1 MVAFVMGTTSSA
13 NAYDAFLHSKSKEIS
28 SLINALNTQSDF
40 QAAYDFLNS
49 DSNTKQMFTSLFG
62 FDPSFLENAAPFV
75 AIKSFPLQSLKEGQ
89 SEHFEALT
97 FHWDPT
103 YTTDVLW
110 KKDSQNLSTSE
121 DFVYVPGG
129 DTQKTQALFSLYVGK
144 DDGSS
149 SIDFTKPYVLRT
161 FKRDIENTL
170 PATVP
175 DVVLAS
181 SPLTANP
188 VVSLQMDTGV
198 SLENCDSFSQVA
210 IVEGS
215 LVAPA
220 GSEFDAQNLHCTDDP
235 YQIFHYTL
243 QDQTDGPKYLRVW
256 VRDSAG
262 NISES
267 SQYVTMNLESAAPT
281 LTLTAPAAN
290 TSAQTGLTLTG
301 TCDSSMDVD
310 ILGVGVSA
318 PSSVSCVAG
327 SFSAAITFSAGD
339 GTKTVDL
346 SQTDL
351 GGNTVSVSRDFVRD
365 NAAPILAFSTPAAN
379 TSAQSGLTIT
389 GDCESGLTINLSG
402 AGLGSPSTTTCS
414 SGHFSQLISFTG
426 GDGTKTITLSQ
437 TDLAGNTGTASRN
450 FVRDNVA
457 PVLAFTAPAI
467 NASAQSGVIIE
478 GSCEAGLTV
487 NLSGAGLA
495 SPSTATCA
503 SGTFSQSVAFTGG
516 DGTKTITVS
525 QTDLA
530 GNTGSASRN
539 FVRDNV
545 APVLAFS
552 TPAANTSAQTGVTI
566 TGTCE
571 AGLTVNLSGTGLA
584 SPSTTTCPSG
594 TFSQAITFTSGD
606 GTKAITV
613 SQTDEA
619 GNTGSASR
627 NFVKDTTAPVLAFST
642 PAANTEAKT
651 GVTITGT
658 CEAGLTVNL
667 AGAGLASP
675 STTTCTS
682 GSFSQAITFTSGDGT
697 KTITVSQTD
706 AAGNTGTASRDFIK
720 DTAAPVLAFATPNAN
735 TSAQTG
741 LTITGTCEAGLTVN
755 LAGAGLASPSTT
767 TCASGSF
774 SQAITFTS
782 GDGTKAITVSQ
793 TDAAGNT
800 GSASR
805 NFVRDTTAPTLAF
818 STPAANTSAQT
829 GLTITGSCEAGLT
842 VNLSGTGLASPSTTT
857 CASGTFSQAITFTS
871 VDGTKAI
878 TISQTDAA
886 GNTGSASRNF
896 IKDTTAPTLA
906 FLTPAANTEAKTGV
920 TITGTCE
927 NGLTVDLSGS
937 GLASPSTTTCLGGSF
952 SQAIVFTGTD
962 GTKTITVSQTDAA
975 GNTGSASR
983 NFIKDMTAPVLTFTA
998 PAAGASAKTGVTIT
1012 GSCETGLTVN
1022 LSGAGL
1028 ASPATTTCSS
1038 GSFSQSITFTTGD
1051 GPKDIT
1057 ISQTDPAG
1065 NTGSASRSFVRDNVA
1080 PVLAFALPAANTEA
1094 KTGVT
1099 ITGTCEAGLTIN
1111 LSGTGLASPSTT
1123 TCASGTFSQAITFTT
1138 GDGAKAITIS
1148 QTDEAGN
1155 TGTASRSFVKDTVAP
1170 VLAFSLP
1177 AANTVAQT
1185 GVTITGSC
1193 EAGLTV
1199 NLSGTGLASP
1209 STTTCASGSFSQ
1221 VITFTSGD
1229 GTKAITVSQT
1239 DAAGNTG
1246 SASRN
1251 FVKDATGPAV
1261 TIATP
1266 AANTPAQSSVTLT
1279 GNCETGLTL
1288 SFSGSGILSAFD
1300 GTCSGGTYSQTVF
1313 FSSGDGTKTI
1323 TVSQTDAVG
1332 NLGTVSRN
1340 FIRDNAAPT
1349 LTQTLK
1355 ASPVYTNTNTVS
1367 FGGACETG
1375 LTITIKRDGSNESTT
1390 TCSAS
1395 AWTYTTASQSS
1406 DNSRTYTF
1414 EQTDLAGNT
1423 GSISAVWIRDTVAPS
1438 LAITSSTSLLTS
1450 SDSVTFSGTCE
1461 AGTGNAIT
1469 VKRDGTNEGS
1479 ATCSS
1484 GSWSYTTATQTTDAT
1499 RTYSF
1504 VYQDQA
1510 GNSTTKTATWERN
1523 TQVPNLLVTTASP
1536 VVTKTNST
1544 TVSGNCEVGLNIE
1557 IKLGASV
1564 ESTIPCSSGT
1574 FTYTLSTQ
1582 TTDATRNYTF
1592 KQTNSVPLSTTQ
1604 NFTWVRDTVAPTFV
1618 TSQMMIE
1625 GDATLTKKT
1634 FVHLDAKITDSG
1646 SKVMEL
1652 CFKTD
1657 DTTTPT
1663 DTDSCW
1669 VEVSDPSIGLT
1680 PASTINLTNYGY
1692 NLPLVPQLY
1701 KVYGFAKDQ
1710 AGNISQLT
1718 SSGAGTLN
1726 QDYDSITYTIPEP
1739 PSVDDLL
1746 VSKTDAPSKPLT
1758 AADVSISVAQPVF
1771 IKWSISDNR
1780 PLPSG
1785 TITLSFTTDDV
1796 NFTTIATGLS
1806 QGVNGGC
1813 TVDNGTTNADD
1824 DMTGCYKWASLP
1836 VSGYFRVR
1844 VTVVDDED
1852 LTAGSTSYGLNVSG
1866 TITYLAGN
1874 TDPGIG
1880 YSAASAVYF
1889 TNDTYYAHTEAHLL
1903 AIARDGTMFF
1913 ADYQK
1918 GLLKMDPLDGML
1930 RVYVPI
1936 TGTSTGDNASA
1947 SSATLTTLEAI
1958 ALDYTQPK
1966 QRLWIWDNN
1975 RIRKIDLATGVI
1987 TTVIGGS
1994 GSDDSDTVNNPLQV
2008 KITRTADSFWQNAGV
2023 FFADKDGKFYF
2034 QGYNDLGT
2042 TSLTAGKTRV
2052 KVYDPTTN
2060 KVTSVKINSLP
2071 NTGSRPT
2078 GNYMDCRA
2086 YTLGFE
2092 TTNKVP
2098 TRMIAGILSYTLW
2111 TTCNDETTFNFSF
2124 VDMASGNG
2132 ESLSPKT
2139 PRNTNASWVE
2149 YGRFVQGL
2157 DGNLYMYGKYNPI
2170 SGIWRYNKATADW
2183 TQLFGK
2189 FQMGYCPDGTDAFDC
2204 AAKIQDLFVSENG
2217 TLYFV
2222 DQGAIRTITADNK
2235 VLTLFGQPF
2244 ISGINGPALSARI
2257 GTDVQVFHARTN
2269 GTIAFNELISYKFF
2283 EFTPGNNLFHIAGDG
2298 TTNNV
2303 TTGVDATLSGAN
2315 MASDGDTWR
2324 KYFALDP
2331 TTGDI
2336 YQASGWYI
2344 DKMTRSSASVGASS
2358 QWSVWQGNGTK
2369 SYADPAADGTSD
2381 ISFSVNCLLNDD
2393 PSQLYTPAC
2402 QPPAVL
2408 GLGGG
2413 KIMGVAGQFNR
2424 RISDNA
2430 YVYRNDAHKFYDL
2443 TSKVQTN
2450 FVSTNTWDTN
2460 LYAACAD
2467 GTSLDSCDFFPFRNG
2482 YASSPTYNPNT
2493 NTWYFSRQG
2502 LARVYKLTPGGTMQ
2516 SFTTTQG
2523 IMAIAYRDAGSAE
2536 YLYYC
2541 SSASGQIRKYN
2552 LTTSTDT
2559 AMTWPVSS
2567 IKCQKSTMEWN
2578 DTLGGLVFIYK
2589 QDGSPLAGLALYH
2602 D

>member
-1 MVAFVMGTTSSA
+1 VSLLKSKIILLFKKIEGFFILPSILLFSSSLLLTACNNSGLLNITAASHIQGVVEPISASTSSTKVSVQSFSCVNAKAYLYAINQDGSLKFPAEATTPVAEDGTYQFLEINGSEMGLKPASVSSAHMIMVVGCGKIFATLLTGSVNQNISYGSTMVAFVMGTTSSA

-40 QAAYDFLNS
+40 QAAYDFLTNDAS
-49 DSNTKQMFTSLFG
+49 TKQMFTSLFG

-75 AIKSFPLQSLKEGQ
+75 AIKSFPLQSLKEGE
-89 SEHFEALT
+89 SAHFEALT

-144 DDGSS
+144 DNGSS
-149 SIDFTKPYVLRT
+149 AIDFTKPYVLRT

-198 SLENCDSFSQVA
+198 ALENCDSFSQVA

-215 LVAPA
+215 LVAPM

-310 ILGVGVSA
+310 ISGVGVLA

-327 SFSAAITFSAGD
+327 SFSVAITFSVGD
-339 GTKTVDL
+339 GTKSVEL
-346 SQTDL
+346 SQTDI
-351 GGNTVSVSRDFVRD
+351 GGNTVSLSRDFIKDTV
-365 NAAPILAFSTPAAN
+365 APVLAFTLPASN
-379 TSAQSGLTIT
+379 TSAQNGVTIEGSCEDGLTVH
-389 GDCESGLTINLSG
+389 LSG
-402 AGLGSPSTTTCS
+402 TGLSSPSTTTCS
-414 SGHFSQLISFTG
+414 SGSFSQLISFTA
-426 GDGTKTITLSQ
+426 GDGAKAITISQ
-437 TDLAGNTGTASRN
+437 TDLAGNTGSASRS

-457 PVLAFTAPAI
+457 PVLAFTLPAI
-467 NASAQSGVIIE
+467 NTSAQNGVIIE

-495 SPSTATCA
+495 SPSTTTCV
-503 SGTFSQSVAFTGG
+503 SGTFSQAIVFTSG

-525 QTDLA
+525 QTDAA

-545 APVLAFS
+545 APVLAF
-552 TPAANTSAQTGVTI
+552 TLPAANTSAQTGVTI

-571 AGLTVNLSGTGLA
+571 AGLTVNLSG
-584 SPSTTTCPSG
+584 
-594 TFSQAITFTSGD
+594 
-606 GTKAITV
+606 
-613 SQTDEA
+613 
-619 GNTGSASR
+619 
-627 NFVKDTTAPVLAFST
+627 
-642 PAANTEAKT
+642 
-651 GVTITGT
+651 
-658 CEAGLTVNL
+658 
-667 AGAGLASP
+667 
-675 STTTCTS
+675 
-682 GSFSQAITFTSGDGT
+682 
-697 KTITVSQTD
+697 
-706 AAGNTGTASRDFIK
+706 
-720 DTAAPVLAFATPNAN
+720 
-735 TSAQTG
+735 
-741 LTITGTCEAGLTVN
+741 
-755 LAGAGLASPSTT
+755 AGLASPSTT
-767 TCASGSF
+767 TCASGTF
-774 SQAITFTS
+774 SQAITFTT

-805 NFVRDTTAPTLAF
+805 NFL
-818 STPAANTSAQT
+818 
-829 GLTITGSCEAGLT
+829 
-842 VNLSGTGLASPSTTT
+842 
-857 CASGTFSQAITFTS
+857 
-871 VDGTKAI
+871 
-878 TISQTDAA
+878 
-886 GNTGSASRNF
+886 
-896 IKDTTAPTLA
+896 KDTTAPVLA
-906 FLTPAANTEAKTGV
+906 FSLPAANTEAKTGV

-952 SQAIVFTGTD
+952 SQAIVFAGAD
-962 GTKTITVSQTDAA
+962 GTKTITISQTDLA
-975 GNTGSASR
+975 GNTGTDSR
-983 NFIKDMTAPVLTFTA
+983 DFIKDTTAPVLAFTL
-998 PAAGASAKTGVTIT
+998 PSAGASAKTGVTIT

-1028 ASPATTTCSS
+1028 ASPSTTTCVS
-1038 GSFSQSITFTTGD
+1038 GSFSQAITFTTGD

-1057 ISQTDPAG
+1057 LSQTDPAG
-1065 NTGSASRSFVRDNVA
+1065 NTGTASRSFVRDNVA
-1080 PVLAFALPAANTEA
+1080 PVLAFTLPAANTSA
-1094 KTGVT
+1094 QTGVT
-1099 ITGTCEAGLTIN
+1099 ITGTCEAGLTVN
-1111 LSGTGLASPSTT
+1111 LSGAGLASPSTT

-1155 TGTASRSFVKDTVAP
+1155 TGTASRNFVKDTVAP

-1199 NLSGTGLASP
+1199 NLSGSGLASP

-1221 VITFTSGD
+1221 AITFTSGD
-1229 GTKAITVSQT
+1229 GTKTITVSQT

-1251 FVKDATGPAV
+1251 FVKDATAPPV

-1266 AANTPAQSSVTLT
+1266 LANTPAQSSVTLT

-1288 SFSGSGILSAFD
+1288 SFAGSGILSAFD

-1332 NLGTVSRN
+1332 NLGTASRN

-1375 LTITIKRDGSNESTT
+1375 LTITVKRDGSNESTT

-1406 DNSRTYTF
+1406 DASRTYTF
-1414 EQTDLAGNT
+1414 EQTDAAGNL
-1423 GSISAVWIRDTVAPS
+1423 GSISSVWIRDTVAPS

-1461 AGTGNAIT
+1461 AGTGNSIT
-1469 VKRDGTNEGS
+1469 VKRDGTTEGS

-1510 GNSTTKTATWERN
+1510 TNSTTKTATWERN

-1544 TVSGNCEVGLNIE
+1544 TVSGNCEVGLSIE
-1557 IKLGASV
+1557 IKRDGTLENTLSC
-1564 ESTIPCSSGT
+1564 PSGT

-1592 KQTNSVPLSTTQ
+1592 KQTNSVPLSTVQ
-1604 NFTWVRDTVAPTFV
+1604 NFTWVRDTVAPVFV
-1618 TSQMMIE
+1618 ASQMMIE

-1680 PASTINLTNYGY
+1680 PASTISLTNYGY

-1726 QDYDSITYTIPEP
+1726 QDYDSITYTIPQP

-1806 QGVNGGC
+1806 QGANGSGC
-1813 TVDNGTTNADD
+1813 TVNNGTTNADD
-1824 DMTGCYKWASLP
+1824 NMTGCYKWASLP
-1836 VSGYFRVR
+1836 TGGYFRVR

-1889 TNDTYYAHTEAHLL
+1889 SRNDSFYAYPAFRSL

-1918 GLLKMDPLDGML
+1918 GLLKMDPHDGML
-1930 RVYVPI
+1930 NIYIPI
-1936 TGTSTGDNASA
+1936 TGATSGDGGAA

-1958 ALDYTQPK
+1958 ALDYTQPT

-1975 RIRKIDLATGVI
+1975 RIRRLDLATGVI

-1994 GSDDSDTVNNPLQV
+1994 GADNSDTVTNPLNV
-2008 KITRTADSFWQNAGV
+2008 RIDRTTSQAWQNMGV

-2034 QGYNDLGT
+2034 QGYNDQGISYLDEP
-2042 TSLTAGKTRV
+2042 SLSTRV
-2052 KVYDPTTN
+2052 KVYDPTLN
-2060 KVTSVKINSLP
+2060 KVTSLKINSLP
-2071 NTGSRPT
+2071 NTGSKPT
-2078 GNYMDCRA
+2078 GDYMTCAARQF
-2086 YTLGFE
+2086 GFE
-2092 TTNKVP
+2092 MTNKVP
-2098 TRMIAGILSYTLW
+2098 TRMIASIYAYPYW
-2111 TTCNDETTFNFSF
+2111 TQCNTENTINFSF
-2124 VDMASGNG
+2124 IDMATGNG
-2132 ESLSPKT
+2132 ETSTPKT
-2139 PRNTNASWVE
+2139 PRNTNNWQTDR
-2149 YGRFVQGL
+2149 GRFVQGM
-2157 DGNLYMYGKYNPI
+2157 DGNLYMFGKDSFMN
-2170 SGIWRYNKATADW
+2170 GIWRYNKATTDW

-2189 FQMGYCPDGTDAFDC
+2189 FQMGYCSDGTDALNC
-2204 AAKIQDLFVSENG
+2204 ASKIQDLFVSENG
-2217 TLYFV
+2217 TIYFV
-2222 DQGAIRTITADNK
+2222 DQGAIRTITADGK

-2244 ISGINGPALSARI
+2244 ISGINGPALSSRV
-2257 GTDVQVFHARTN
+2257 GTDLQIFHARTN
-2269 GTIAFNELISYKFF
+2269 GAIAFNELSSYKYF
-2283 EFTPGNNLFHIAGDG
+2283 EFSPGGNLYHIAGDG
-2298 TTNNV
+2298 TGAAATM
-2303 TTGVDATLSGAN
+2303 GVDATTTGTGLT
-2315 MASDGDTWR
+2315 SDFDTFY

-2331 TTGDI
+2331 ATGDI
-2336 YQASGWYI
+2336 YQSAGTYYI
-2344 DKMTRSSASVGASS
+2344 SRLKRSSSTIGATS
-2358 QWSVWQGNGTK
+2358 QWEHWLGGGTK
-2369 SYADPAADGTSD
+2369 SFADPSSDNTSD
-2381 ISFSVNCLLNDD
+2381 IGFSVTCDLNDD
-2393 PSQLYTPAC
+2393 PSQLNGTSC
-2402 QPPAVL
+2402 QLPVVL

-2413 KIMGVAGQFNR
+2413 QLLTSLNHFSRLITGGT
-2424 RISDNA
+2424 
-2430 YVYRNDAHKFYDL
+2430 YVYRNNTHKLYNM

-2450 FVSTNTWDTN
+2450 LVATNTWTTD
-2460 LYAACAD
+2460 LYAACAN
-2467 GTSLDSCDFFPFRNG
+2467 GTSLSSCPFFSTRT
-2482 YASSPTYNPNT
+2482 YKLITYNPNT

-2523 IMAIAYRDAGSAE
+2523 INAIAYRDAGSAE

-2541 SSASGQIRKYN
+2541 SSSSGQIRKYN

-2567 IKCQKSTMEWN
+2567 IKCQRSTMEWN

-2589 QDGSPLAGLALYH
+2589 QDGSLLSGLALYH